1 MDKQVLKVHAIY
13 LNLTS
18 QCLCQQ
24 FYHSGRKTGAFACK
38 NRKKKI
44 WLLAQEW
51 DLFSSQS
58 YWSIIS
64 KCTPQ
69 PENLRH
75 LATCIFWLR
84 RCIKK
89 GLLWL
94 MHENWIDTPR
104 PCWWAANLN
113 DYAIS
118 SYKAITHP
126 LYPDQKERENFWVLI
141 LHVKTQTLEKNPWTC
156 TRITHINSLRTHLR
170 PEAVIWRSN
179 VPFHLEI
186 SGCNHDVRNGR
197 QSDRR
202 SRTHLQADIKQRHV
216 CVCTDRWTLMM
227 KTCWVCFT
235 CSLPRSILS
244 IRLSP
249 LWRSSSRFI
258 SSWAILSYKVKQL
271 HLYEECVLPSLL
283 SVNLHTKLCE
293 IKICL

>member
-227 KTCWVCFT
+227 KTCWV
-235 CSLPRSILS
+235 LS
-244 IRLSP
+244 VFHLLSSSVYP
-249 LWRSSSRFI
+249 LHQIVSTLTLLFKVHFQLSNPLLQSEAVTSLWRVCF
-258 SSWAILSYKVKQL
+258 AITALCKSSYKIVR
-271 HLYEECVLPSLL
+271 
-283 SVNLHTKLCE
+283 N
-293 IKICL
+293 